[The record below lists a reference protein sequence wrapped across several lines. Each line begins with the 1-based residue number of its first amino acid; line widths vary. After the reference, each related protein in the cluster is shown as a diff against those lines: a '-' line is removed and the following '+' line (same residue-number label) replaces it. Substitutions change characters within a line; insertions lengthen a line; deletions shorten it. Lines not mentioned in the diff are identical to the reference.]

1 MKKVIIICIYKSNK
15 KIFFLTFIT
24 SIIQQDQ
31 KDLRQPKV
39 ISTVDPPIWYQEQP
53 WSIKSPQASNFEK

>member
-1 MKKVIIICIYKSNK
+1 MKNVIIICIYKSNK

-53 WSIKSPQASNFEK
+53 WSI